1 MVLGQGVLYL
11 KACVVEIFSFIAP
24 RSLVHRGGFKG
35 QWGVDSVD
43 LYYAYALEKC
53 MERNVLSPKI
63 SLCSFAIDHLNSD
76 STKRQLHG
84 IRTAHNPSTEG
95 SNQDTAPCE
104 AQCIDRGDDHT
115 NEDVAFDRPSE

>member
-1 MVLGQGVLYL
+1 
-11 KACVVEIFSFIAP
+11 
-24 RSLVHRGGFKG
+24 
-35 QWGVDSVD
+35 

-63 SLCSFAIDHLNSD
+63 SLCSFAFDYLNSD
-76 STKRQLHG
+76 STKRQIHG

-115 NEDVAFDRPSE
+115 NEDVAFDRPSERNYRSFAAKVIHELAKSLLVVNSPGIVQNVSLLFDWAANIKE